1 MDYDYIIV
9 GAGSS
14 GSVLAS
20 RLSEDKKT
28 TVLLLE
34 AGGTDRRAN
43 VLVPGYSMLKAYGHP
58 EIDWRYTSEPDPTR
72 NGRTDYMPRGKVLGG
87 TTSINAMSFV
97 RGNPEDFD
105 DWAAQGCDGWDF
117 NSVLP
122 YFKKSENYEGGE
134 SEFRGVGG
142 PLNVSPLRSPHHL
155 TEKFLEA
162 CENAGMKR
170 VLDYNS
176 PPQEGIGL
184 VQGSIKRGWRF
195 SASRAYLWPA
205 KNRQN
210 LEIVTESFVTR
221 VNFDGLKA
229 IGVEFERGNEKQSA
243 SANKGIILSGVT
255 FGSPHLL
262 MLAGIG
268 PASHLKEHNI
278 NTVLDLPGVGQ
289 NFQDHAGLEQSIRVN
304 TPTYNVQTSF
314 VDYLSFGLK
323 WLISGTGPLSNP
335 MAEVVGVLNSDTDEQ
350 YSRVQYLYT
359 PAGYKLSELGPEL
372 HSKPT
377 VTGLTNL
384 HRPYSAGHVYL
395 KSSDPRDPIAIQPN
409 LFSDERDLFALTV
422 GARFQ
427 RKIFQTEPMAQY
439 VVEEVAPGDS
449 VQSDDEWYSYI
460 RDNSLGVYHPAGTC
474 KMGTDPL
481 AVVDERLRVRGID
494 NLFVADASIMPIVVS
509 ANLNANCLMIGEKA
523 FDLIRNDT

>member
-20 RLSEDKKT
+20 RLSEDKRT

-105 DWAAQGCDGWDF
+105 DWAALGCEGWDF
-117 NSVLP
+117 NSILP

-134 SEFRGVGG
+134 SEFRGIGG

-155 TEKFLEA
+155 TEEFLKA

-210 LEIVTESFVTR
+210 LNIITESYATKL
-221 VNFDGLKA
+221 NFDGQK
-229 IGVEFERGNEKQSA
+229 VVSVDFERAGNKQSA
-243 SANKGIILSGVT
+243 TANKGIILSGGT

-262 MLAGIG
+262 MLSGIG
-268 PASHLKEHNI
+268 NSSHLAEHGI
-278 NTVLDLPGVGQ
+278 STIKHLEGVGQ
-289 NFQDHAGLEQSIRVN
+289 NLADHPMLYVTWITKPEVDLDAMKPRIQITLRYTAEGSDLENDMI
-304 TPTYNVQTSF
+304 
-314 VDYLSFGLK
+314 
-323 WLISGTGPLSNP
+323 
-335 MAEVVGVLNSDTDEQ
+335 
-350 YSRVQYLYT
+350 
-359 PAGYKLSELGPEL
+359 
-372 HSKPT
+372 
-377 VTGLTNL
+377 
-384 HRPYSAGHVYL
+384 VYL
-395 KSSDPRDPIAIQPN
+395 
-409 LFSDERDLFALTV
+409 
-422 GARFQ
+422 
-427 RKIFQTEPMAQY
+427 
-439 VVEEVAPGDS
+439 
-449 VQSDDEWYSYI
+449 
-460 RDNSLGVYHPAGTC
+460 
-474 KMGTDPL
+474 
-481 AVVDERLRVRGID
+481 
-494 NLFVADASIMPIVVS
+494 
-509 ANLNANCLMIGEKA
+509 
-523 FDLIRNDT
+523 